1 MSRLLLT
8 AFFLL
13 FSVAAPT
20 QSTSAQSTEAQS
32 TEAEADLT
40 ELKET
45 CEHLIAA
52 VANSGLTFIRN
63 GNRAASEKAAA
74 HIRRKYDHFQDQITT
89 PEEFI
94 ELTATRSLM
103 TGKAYEVILADGKR
117 MPLKDWLLDIL
128 RQYRDGSP
136 SSS

>member
-1 MSRLLLT
+1 MARLLLT
-8 AFFLL
+8 ALFFL
-13 FSVAAPT
+13 FT
-20 QSTSAQSTEAQS
+20 QAGLAQSTDEYTSGAKLN
-32 TEAEADLT
+32 A
-40 ELKET
+40 T
-45 CEHLIAA
+45 CEHLISA
-52 VANSGLTFIRN
+52 VASSGLTFIRN
-63 GNRAASEKAAA
+63 GNRAAGGKAAQ
-74 HIRRKYDHFQDQITT
+74 HIRRKYEHFQDQITT

-128 RQYRDGSP
+128 RLYRDNTP